1 MNLSNGA
8 MNINERFAG
17 KSVVVTGGASGI
29 GLAMAT
35 RFAAEGAAVVVAD
48 ISGAEEQVAAEI
60 GGIAFHGDVSDPDDA
75 QAMIAL
81 AQERQGGLHAFC
93 ANAGID
99 GDWSSLVDCPTDNF
113 DRVVAVNFRG
123 VFLGMRSAVP
133 ALHASGGGSIV
144 ATASAAG
151 VVAAPQLAAYGA
163 AKSAVI
169 GLTRTAAVECASLGV
184 RVNCICP
191 GVVNTPITRRA
202 PKEIYDAFVRAHP
215 IGRLAEPEEIAAAA
229 LFLASDDAS
238 FVTGAALCVD
248 GGFTVA

>member
-1 MNLSNGA
+1 
-8 MNINERFAG
+8 
-17 KSVVVTGGASGI
+17 
-29 GLAMAT
+29 
-35 RFAAEGAAVVVAD
+35 VVAD

-75 QAMIAL
+75 QAMVTL
-81 AQERQGGLHAFC
+81 AEGRHG
-93 ANAGID
+93 
-99 GDWSSLVDCPTDNF
+99 
-113 DRVVAVNFRG
+113 
-123 VFLGMRSAVP
+123 

-202 PKEIYDAFVRAHP
+202 PEEVYDAFVRAHP
-215 IGRLAEPEEIAAAA
+215 IGRLAEPEAIAAAA

>member
-1 MNLSNGA
+1 
-8 MNINERFAG
+8 
-17 KSVVVTGGASGI
+17 
-29 GLAMAT
+29 
-35 RFAAEGAAVVVAD
+35 VVAD
-48 ISGAEEQVAAEI
+48 ISGAGEQVAAEI

-75 QAMIAL
+75 QAMVTL
-81 AQERQGGLHAFC
+81 AEGRHG
-93 ANAGID
+93 
-99 GDWSSLVDCPTDNF
+99 
-113 DRVVAVNFRG
+113 
-123 VFLGMRSAVP
+123 

-202 PKEIYDAFVRAHP
+202 PEEVYDAFVRAHP
-215 IGRLAEPEEIAAAA
+215 IGRLAEPEAIAAATISRLRRRVIRHRRRPVRRWRLHRGLTRDRHSA
-229 LFLASDDAS
+229 RR
-238 FVTGAALCVD
+238 AAFF
-248 GGFTVA
+248 GS